1 MILQHPD
8 PPSPLTLE
16 TEKKLVAQSQQ
27 GDQEAFASLYRNY
40 VQAIYRYCFFRV
52 QDGDHAEDLTAD
64 VFLKAVDGLSRY
76 NERGLP
82 FGAWLFRIAHD
93 RVVDFYRKTG
103 RRPIVE
109 LTDDFISDDLSPD
122 VSIEIAESHDR
133 LYEAISHL
141 TDDQQAVIQFRFME
155 NWSLEDTG
163 RMMNKSAN
171 AIKALQHRALQSLQR
186 YFSQKNLR
194 GSDAQHE

>member
-1 MILQHPD
+1 MAFKHPD

-27 GDQEAFASLYRNY
+27 GDQDAFAALYRNY

-52 QDGDHAEDLTAD
+52 QDNDHAEDLTAD
-64 VFLKAVDGLSRY
+64 VFLKAVDGLPRY

-93 RVVDFYRKTG
+93 RVIDFYRKTG
-103 RRPIVE
+103 RRPFTE
-109 LTDDFISDDLSPD
+109 LTEDFVGEDPSPD
-122 VSIEIAESHDR
+122 LSIEIAESHDR

-141 TDDQQAVIQFRFME
+141 TDEQQAVIQFRFME

-163 RMMNKSAN
+163 RMMNRSAN

-186 YFSQKNLR
+186 YLNRKISGEVTL
-194 GSDAQHE
+194 DE

>member
-1 MILQHPD
+1 VIFQQSD
-8 PPSPLTLE
+8 PPSPLTLA

-27 GDQEAFASLYRNY
+27 GDQDAFTALYRNY

-52 QDGDHAEDLTAD
+52 QDPDHAEDLTAD

-93 RVVDFYRKTG
+93 RVVDFYRKAG
-103 RRPIVE
+103 RRPVVE
-109 LTDDFISDDLSPD
+109 LTDDFVSDDLSPD
-122 VSIEIAESHDR
+122 VSIEITESRER
-133 LYEAISHL
+133 LYEAISHP
-141 TDDQQAVIQFRFME
+141 TDEQQAVIQFRFME

-186 YFSQKNLR
+186 YISQQNLG
-194 GSDAQHE
+194 GSDANP

>member
-1 MILQHPD
+1 MTFQQPD
-8 PPSPLTLE
+8 PPAPLALE
-16 TEKKLVAQSQQ
+16 AEKKLVAQSQQ
-27 GDQEAFASLYRNY
+27 GDQDAFAVLYRNY

-52 QDGDHAEDLTAD
+52 QDSDQAEDLTAD
-64 VFLKAVDGLSRY
+64 VFLRAVDGLSRY

-103 RRPIVE
+103 RRPVIE
-109 LTDDFISDDLSPD
+109 LTDDFISDAVGPD
-122 VSIEIAESHDR
+122 VSIEITENHER
-133 LYEAISHL
+133 LYDAISHL
-141 TDDQQAVIQFRFME
+141 TDEQQAVIQFRFME

-186 YFSQKNLR
+186 YIIQQNLG
-194 GSDAQHE
+194 GSDANT